1 MVSLTI
7 RRREEHR
14 RMPWK
19 NGLGVTEEIAIAPEG
34 ATLADPF
41 LWRLSSALVRA
52 DGPFSLFPGYDR
64 TLVVVDG
71 AGMTLDV
78 DGKRATL
85 DRLGDPFVFPG
96 EAPVTSTLS
105 GGPIRDF
112 NVMALRENVRT
123 RTLLVRPENCP
134 AEKAITATAGET
146 TVVVCLQGN
155 CTLSGPEGRPVSLR
169 GLDALFVTDVT
180 EDARMPFGGDGVA
193 AVVHIAVP

>member
-1 MVSLTI
+1 MVSLTG

-41 LWRLSSALVRA
+41 LWRLSSALVQA

-71 AGMTLDV
+71 AGMILDV
-78 DGKRATL
+78 DGKRTTL
-85 DRLGDPFVFPG
+85 ARLGDPFVFPG
-96 EAPVTSTLS
+96 EASVMSTLS
-105 GGPIRDF
+105 EGPIRDF
-112 NVMALRENVRT
+112 NVMALRGNVRT
-123 RTLLVRPENCP
+123 RTLLVLASEGTT
-134 AEKAITATAGET
+134 ITATAGET
-146 TVVVCLQGN
+146 TVVVCLQGS
-155 CTLSGPEGRPVSLR
+155 CTLSGPEDRPVSLR
-169 GLDALFVTDVT
+169 GLDALFVTEVT

-193 AVVHIAVP
+193 AVVHIAVA

>member
-19 NGLGVTEEIAIAPEG
+19 NGLGVTEEIAIAPDG
-34 ATLADPF
+34 AALADPF
-41 LWRLSSALVRA
+41 LWRLSSALVQA

-71 AGMTLDV
+71 AGMILDV
-78 DGKRATL
+78 DGKRTTL
-85 DRLGDPFVFPG
+85 ARLGDPFVFPG
-96 EAPVTSTLS
+96 EASVMSTLS
-105 GGPIRDF
+105 EGPIRDF
-112 NVMALRENVRT
+112 NVMALRGNVRT
-123 RTLLVRPENCP
+123 RTLLVLASEGTT
-134 AEKAITATAGET
+134 ITATAGET
-146 TVVVCLQGN
+146 TVVVCLQGS
-155 CTLSGPEGRPVSLR
+155 CTLSGPEDRPVSLR
-169 GLDALFVTDVT
+169 GLDALFVTGVS